1 MLLFT
6 KVTFAIVIPPRISYL
21 PAVAFL
27 FKIHLALPWREEPP
41 MEPVRVV
48 VIADASFVLEGITN
62 LLMQAD
68 SCEVMSA
75 LLITEQRWPAFYIS
89 PHVVLIHVMS
99 TPPTT
104 VCRLIEEAKRRYPR
118 SALLII
124 GTSQPSSVVASYI
137 NAGANGILH
146 HEQASKQL
154 VQAIQDIAH
163 YGLILDASTL
173 AQLQQ
178 ALRRQQSHKPLAT
191 LTAREQEIIRYAVK
205 GRTNSQIAT
214 ELNLSI
220 NTVKTHLRNAYE
232 KLNIT
237 NRAELAVLALSSG
250 MTLSEGRVAYLA

>member
-1 MLLFT
+1 
-6 KVTFAIVIPPRISYL
+6 
-21 PAVAFL
+21 
-27 FKIHLALPWREEPP
+27 
-41 MEPVRVV
+41 MEPVHVV

-75 LLITEQRWPAFYIS
+75 LLITEQRWPAFYVS

-99 TPPTT
+99 TPPTN

-191 LTAREQEIIRYAVK
+191 LTAREQEIIRHAVK

-214 ELNLSI
+214 ELNLSV